1 MSPQVSRE
9 GGRRE
14 ALVDTG
20 SLGLHLL
27 GEEPSPLAG
36 LGQACHGS
44 PAERGWSRVD
54 PAWSIFCG
62 DTWISVPMRG
72 DGYCKATL
80 FLVLLLAG
88 EWECN
93 TILATLMSPCPLH
106 PTFILEQLFPHITRS
121 LQKGLFAL
129 ESAKN
134 ELVLQSRVRCGQCW
148 EGLRLCP
155 HHHHQLQKEGF
166 PYMWQD
172 RG

>member
-1 MSPQVSRE
+1 MGE
-9 GGRRE
+9 GRHWWTLGAWGCTYWEKSHHHWQGWAKLAMALLQSE
-14 ALVDTG
+14 AG
-20 SLGLHLL
+20 
-27 GEEPSPLAG
+27 
-36 LGQACHGS
+36 
-44 PAERGWSRVD
+44 AELILPGG
-54 PAWSIFCG
+54 SIFCG